1 MRAESNLKPDMLFEI
16 EALPA
21 KEGAACTVIFYDN
34 ITGPLQRE
42 NQEGE
47 VTEYYK
53 YDRYELETTYR
64 DSLQESIEKNTQAWL
79 EAAKKAEG
87 QNDSLTEL
95 ERLQS
100 LVASQQETI
109 NTMNSAIDDLIVFSL
124 GGEE

>member
-21 KEGAACTVIFYDN
+21 KEGAVCTVIFYDN

-42 NQEGE
+42 NQEGKA
-47 VTEYYK
+47 TEYYA

-64 DSLQESIEKNTQAWL
+64 DSLQESIKKNTQAWL

-87 QNDSLTEL
+87 QDDSLTEL

-100 LVASQQETI
+100 IVASQQETI
-109 NTMNSAIDDLIVFSL
+109 DTMNSMVDDLIVFSL